1 MNPEQHPKIL
11 LIDVDGTLVDSF
23 PGIRDSFLY
32 ALDNNGISRPP
43 QQEIARIPGP
53 PMSQTMANL
62 GLEGEVLDATLR
74 SYLEHQAGGGWS
86 NAHAFPGMKKL
97 LARWRKQG
105 IILSTATSKS
115 MESAQRILTHF
126 GMLPYFHVLAAADPD
141 TGRQGKAM
149 VIDYA
154 LTQLNAIPEIAHW
167 RQDTGLSL
175 DPGELLLIGD
185 RIHDV
190 EGASAHGI
198 ASVLVSWGYGDE
210 QERAQANACAASPEE
225 LDHCVQR
232 WFADRGQSIDT

>member
-32 ALDNNGISRPP
+32 ALDNNGIHRPTK
-43 QQEIARIPGP
+43 QEIARIPGP

-62 GLEGEVLDATLR
+62 GLKGEVLDATLR
-74 SYLEHQAGGGWS
+74 SYLQHQANGGWS

-105 IILSTATSKS
+105 IVLSTATSKS

-126 GMLPYFHVLAAADPD
+126 DMLPYFHVLAAADPD
-141 TGRQGKAM
+141 TGRQGKSM

-154 LTQLNAIPEIAHW
+154 LTQLNEVPEIARW
-167 RQDTGLSL
+167 RQHTGLSL
-175 DPGELLLIGD
+175 DPGKLLLIGD

-198 ASVLVSWGYGDE
+198 TSVLVGWGYGDA
-210 QERAQANACAASPEE
+210 QERAEAAAYADSPEE
-225 LDHCVQR
+225 LDQRVQR
-232 WFADRGQSIDT
+232 WFADRG